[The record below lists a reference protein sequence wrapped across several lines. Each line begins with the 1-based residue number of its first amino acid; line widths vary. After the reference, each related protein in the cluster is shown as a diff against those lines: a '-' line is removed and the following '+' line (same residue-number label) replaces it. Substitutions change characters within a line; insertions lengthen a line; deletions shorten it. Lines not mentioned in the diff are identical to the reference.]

1 MAERLRIVVAGAV
14 GAMPFAGVAWQV
26 LQYLEGLR
34 RLGHE
39 VFYLEDTARWPYD
52 PENDTVCD
60 DAGPAV
66 AYVARL
72 MARVGLAHRWAYRDV
87 AGGCLHGRSERELAA
102 ALARADVLVNLS
114 GATLLRDEHLGVP
127 VRVYLETDPVLPQIE
142 VAQGRRFT
150 IDLLDA
156 HTHHFSYGENL
167 GRPGC
172 GVPVERFEYRA
183 TRPPVILDWWM
194 DGGGWRLDGRAFTT
208 VANWRQTAK
217 DVEWQGQV
225 LTWSKHV
232 EFMRLI
238 DLPQRVTRPLEL
250 ALAADDVE
258 AVAQLRSAG
267 WRVVEARPLSKDIDA
282 YRRYIRG
289 SAGELSAA
297 KEQNVRLRSGWFSDR
312 SASYLAAGRPVVLQD
327 TGFGCALPTG
337 AGLFAFRTMDEAA
350 AALAEIEADYRRH
363 AQAAYA
369 IAAEHLRAETVL
381 SELLEA
387 L

>member
-1 MAERLRIVVAGAV
+1 
-14 GAMPFAGVAWQV
+14 
-26 LQYLEGLR
+26 
-34 RLGHE
+34 
-39 VFYLEDTARWPYD
+39 
-52 PENDTVCD
+52 
-60 DAGPAV
+60 
-66 AYVARL
+66 
-72 MARVGLAHRWAYRDV
+72 
-87 AGGCLHGRSERELAA
+87 
-102 ALARADVLVNLS
+102 
-114 GATLLRDEHLGVP
+114 
-127 VRVYLETDPVLPQIE
+127 
-142 VAQGRRFT
+142 
-150 IDLLDA
+150 
-156 HTHHFSYGENL
+156 
-167 GRPGC
+167 
-172 GVPVERFEYRA
+172 
-183 TRPPVILDWWM
+183 
-194 DGGGWRLDGRAFTT
+194 
-208 VANWRQTAK
+208 
-217 DVEWQGQV
+217 
-225 LTWSKHV
+225 
-232 EFMRLI
+232 
-238 DLPQRVTRPLEL
+238 VTRPLEL